1 MSIKVL
7 EQVNLNGRYFF
18 LSDQNRYREPS
29 RLDAGVYVYAPQDLG
44 EPSDK
49 LIYIGDKMEI
59 GRNVVSNNGHYARV
73 HKEVSTLVTK
83 REWFTKL
90 QTACRRGIL
99 LYGPAGTGKT
109 TIQKEII
116 NSLIRDFEA
125 IVIEASVHGD
135 PLSALMW
142 VDNYRKIHHDESR
155 PVIFSF
161 ADLNAI
167 ELRGSSLTNYRNF
180 LEHYSQFPTIV
191 FATTNEFEKLD
202 PSLSN
207 RPGRFDS
214 RILVEALPF
223 PAFEAICEHF
233 YLKEHAKKIFDL
245 HPLATPALLKE
256 ISTRINCFDMNPEEA
271 VATVFAEFT
280 ASDQLGEGVK
290 KGPLTQKLEALEKKL
305 AVLTEAP
312 KKAVSFT
319 LSTTRPEAP
328 EPAGIGA
335 FSSVAYDDG
344 DNVGR

>member
-7 EQVNLNGRYFF
+7 EQVTISDRRFF
-18 LSDQNRYREPS
+18 LSDQNRYKEPAK
-29 RLDAGVYVYAPQDLG
+29 LDAGVYAYAGQDLG

-49 LIYIGDKMEI
+49 LIYVSPKMEI
-59 GRNVVSNNGHYARV
+59 GRNVVSNNGHYTRV

-83 REWFTKL
+83 RDWFTKL

-116 NSLIRDFEA
+116 NSLIVDFGA
-125 IVIEASVHGD
+125 IVIEASVHSD
-135 PLSALMW
+135 PLSALHW
-142 VDNYRKIHHDESR
+142 VDNYRRLHNDENR

-161 ADLNAI
+161 ADLNAV
-167 ELRGSSLTNYRNF
+167 ELRGGTLTYFRNF
-180 LEHYSQFPTIV
+180 LEQYSQFPTIV

-214 RILVEALPF
+214 RILVESLPF

-233 YLKEHAKKIFDL
+233 YLKEQAKKIFDL

-256 ISTRINCFDMNPEEA
+256 ISTRINCFDMDPDQA
-271 VATVFAEFT
+271 ITTVFAEFS
-280 ASDQLGEGVK
+280 ASDALGDGVK
-290 KGPLTQKLEALEKKL
+290 KGPLSLKLEALEKKI
-305 AVLTEAP
+305 ASMTGEAP
-312 KKAVSFT
+312 KVPMKGFAIVPQVE
-319 LSTTRPEAP
+319 PEYP
-328 EPAGIGA
+328 SGL
-335 FSSVAYDDG
+335 D
-344 DNVGR
+344 